1 MNDYLLSTVVFFY
14 IKMWLLLAKKQLLDK
29 KKKTLILY
37 VKTFQFIC
45 RTINEKMLYLH
56 VEDLERD
63 IRV

>member
-1 MNDYLLSTVVFFY
+1 MNDYLLSTVVFFFT
-14 IKMWLLLAKKQLLDK
+14 LRCGCCLQKKP
-29 KKKTLILY
+29 LILY